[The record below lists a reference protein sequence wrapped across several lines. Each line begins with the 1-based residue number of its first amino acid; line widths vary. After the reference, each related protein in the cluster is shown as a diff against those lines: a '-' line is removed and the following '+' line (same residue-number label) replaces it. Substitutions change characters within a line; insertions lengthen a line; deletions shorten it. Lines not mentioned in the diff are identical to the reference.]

1 MVGLTAADDLEFSD
15 LTTVNLRLF
24 ADLGMQPIAREQK
37 WLRGMRATLSVDN
50 LFDERQD
57 VKTSQG
63 TTPISYQPAPG
74 LDGTASRRIREQV
87 AALEAAYGRCD
98 RKRLERL
105 MQPLLLHLDE
115 LQKVEAAKAAGA
127 DPIRAEHMLPNAA
140 NSAYD
145 LARRALWHADD
156 RMAAACAG

>member
-1 MVGLTAADDLEFSD
+1 M
-15 LTTVNLRLF
+15 
-24 ADLGMQPIAREQK
+24 
-37 WLRGMRATLSVDN
+37 
-50 LFDERQD
+50 
-57 VKTSQG
+57 
-63 TTPISYQPAPG
+63 ISSG
-74 LDGTASRRIREQV
+74 QV